1 MLIEHHSLLFFLF
14 SILSIAIFH
23 YNWFNMALLCCIF
36 IILLLSNMKK
46 KSKFHVKSEYTYVKV
61 LRKFLPTRLL
71 GPTRLLN
78 FRLFSHLHGYLDSTL
93 IRHHRVGKLHIFW
106 EAHKMFQNL
115 HQLHI
120 CPIYCQSNMVRILQ
134 NFVNYSEYMNF
145 TGPLE
150 PGKDG

>member
-14 SILSIAIFH
+14 SILFIAIFH

-78 FRLFSHLHGYLDSTL
+78 FMFFSHLHGYLDSTL
-93 IRHHRVGKLHIFW
+93 IQHHRVHRKSLLDSNIFHYYELIRNVLLIVYLDSILYRW
-106 EAHKMFQNL
+106 NFSSYLNL
-115 HQLHI
+115 
-120 CPIYCQSNMVRILQ
+120 R
-134 NFVNYSEYMNF
+134 
-145 TGPLE
+145 
-150 PGKDG
+150 